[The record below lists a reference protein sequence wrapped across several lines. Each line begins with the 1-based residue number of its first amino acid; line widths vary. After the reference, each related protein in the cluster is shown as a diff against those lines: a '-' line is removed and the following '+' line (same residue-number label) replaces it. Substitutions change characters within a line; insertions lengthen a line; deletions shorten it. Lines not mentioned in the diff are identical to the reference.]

1 MDFERTWLPFLYLY
15 GIGGIVFTLGTI
27 LILKTKALRL
37 NFKRHKKW
45 LWLLLYGFI
54 FWSSLHAT
62 FIILALR
69 SQ

>member
-15 GIGGIVFTLGTI
+15 GVGGIVFTLGMI

-37 NFKRHKKW
+37 NFKRHQKW

-54 FWSSLHAT
+54 FWSSLHAA
-62 FIILALR
+62 FIILSLR

>member
-15 GIGGIVFTLGTI
+15 GVGGIVFTLGMI

-37 NFKRHKKW
+37 NFKRHQKW
-45 LWLLLYGFI
+45 LWLLLYGLI
-54 FWSSLHAT
+54 FWSSLHAA

>member
-15 GIGGIVFTLGTI
+15 GVGGIVFTLGMI

-37 NFKRHKKW
+37 NFKRHKIW
-45 LWLLLYGFI
+45 LWLLLYGVI

-62 FIILALR
+62 FIILVLR